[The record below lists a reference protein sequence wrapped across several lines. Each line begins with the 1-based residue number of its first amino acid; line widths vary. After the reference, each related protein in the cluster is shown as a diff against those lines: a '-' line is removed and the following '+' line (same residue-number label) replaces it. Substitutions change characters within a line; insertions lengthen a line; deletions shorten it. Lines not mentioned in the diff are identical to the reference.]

1 MDTSNI
7 EPYLQQYRE
16 SLQRQ
21 REQNEQLLNQNR
33 DTDYANIMSG
43 ANRAGVMYSNFPER
57 SKVQYQTSTYL
68 PGLEKNYTTYQ
79 TGLNKIRNNVLEYA
93 NKIKSL
99 QEAIADLNKA

>member
-1 MDTSNI
+1 MDTSKI

-33 DTDYANIMSG
+33 DNDYANIMSG
-43 ANRAGVMYSNFPER
+43 ANRSGVMYSNFPER

-68 PGLEKNYTTYQ
+68 PGLEKTYTTYQ
-79 TGLNKIRNNVLEYA
+79 TGRDKIRNNVLQYA

-99 QEAIADLNKA
+99 QEAIAALNEA

>member
-1 MDTSNI
+1 MDTSKI

-33 DTDYANIMSG
+33 DNDYANIMSG

-57 SKVQYQTSTYL
+57 SKVQYQTGTYL
-68 PGLEKNYTTYQ
+68 PGLEKAYTTYQ
-79 TGLNKIRNNVLEYA
+79 TGLDKIRNNVLQYA

-99 QEAIADLNKA
+99 QEAIADLNEA

>member
-68 PGLEKNYTTYQ
+68 PGLEKTHTTYQ

>member
-1 MDTSNI
+1 MDTSTI